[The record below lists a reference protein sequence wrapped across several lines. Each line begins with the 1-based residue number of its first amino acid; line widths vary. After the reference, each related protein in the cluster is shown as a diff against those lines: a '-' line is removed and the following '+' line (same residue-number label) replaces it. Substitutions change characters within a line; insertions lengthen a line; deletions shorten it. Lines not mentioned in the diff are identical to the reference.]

1 MFGLAEKIWTSPK
14 HFGTCKRTRHKSIF
28 LTLKNL
34 FFIFPFRPNWLMR
47 MAEVKAAPPLSAAS
61 ENPPSNEVTQNSKPK
76 SSGGGGGSGRRRGGD
91 RGGGNG
97 SSHGGNGSGHG
108 QTGNSYDNDRADSV
122 GRSTS
127 RKKPELEHYKPGA
140 FHGSRTP
147 NNELNDQTPQQDE
160 TPQHSSGNKHS
171 KVKMCTVIK
180 KFITRNV
187 LLGFNSLH

>member
-1 MFGLAEKIWTSPK
+1 
-14 HFGTCKRTRHKSIF
+14 
-28 LTLKNL
+28 
-34 FFIFPFRPNWLMR
+34 

-171 KVKMCTVIK
+171 KVKKDVHCDEKSLYPAMFCLASIIYIRRDLACPFELK
-180 KFITRNV
+180 EDCISIFFCNV
-187 LLGFNSLH
+187 YKRVVGHLTKLF

>member
-1 MFGLAEKIWTSPK
+1 
-14 HFGTCKRTRHKSIF
+14 
-28 LTLKNL
+28 
-34 FFIFPFRPNWLMR
+34 MR

-171 KVKMCTVIK
+171 KVKICTVIK
-180 KFITRNV
+180 KFTSRLASILYIRRDLACPFELKEDCISIFFFAIFTRVGGHLTNI
-187 LLGFNSLH
+187 FC

>member
-1 MFGLAEKIWTSPK
+1 
-14 HFGTCKRTRHKSIF
+14 
-28 LTLKNL
+28 
-34 FFIFPFRPNWLMR
+34 MR

-180 KFITRNV
+180 K
-187 LLGFNSLH
+187 SLYPAMFCLASIIYIKRDLACPFELKEDCISILYFCSFCSFCNFCKRVGGHLTKTFC

>member
-1 MFGLAEKIWTSPK
+1 
-14 HFGTCKRTRHKSIF
+14 
-28 LTLKNL
+28 
-34 FFIFPFRPNWLMR
+34 
-47 MAEVKAAPPLSAAS
+47 MAEVKSAPPLSAAS

-76 SSGGGGGSGRRRGGD
+76 SSGGGGSGRRRGGD

-97 SSHGGNGSGHG
+97 SSHGGGNGSGHG

-122 GRSTS
+122 GRSTT

-171 KVKMCTVIK
+171 KVKMGKAKVYILQCFALLQFFTLEETLLVK
-180 KFITRNV
+180 KFLNPFCFPCTLG
-187 LLGFNSLH
+187 LLPYLSTKLNEYS